1 MLKATFELFTSQ
13 LGLPTNI
20 ILEYI
25 LTTLIG
31 SIAYCIAWNASPGGP
46 AGSLIHWG
54 VRLIAFV
61 VFWGCTYLLIAFV
74 KWIIQNWVIALII
87 AIIISSIICT
97 TILLIKHHTKI
108 QERM

>member
-1 MLKATFELFTSQ
+1 MLKAIFELFTSQ

-46 AGSLIHWG
+46 GGSLIHWCI
-54 VRLIAFV
+54 RLITFV
-61 VFWGCTYLLIAFV
+61 AFWGCTYALIAFV

-87 AIIISSIICT
+87 VVIISSIICT
-97 TILLIKHHTKI
+97 VILLIKHHTKI
-108 QERM
+108 QERV

>member
-1 MLKATFELFTSQ
+1 MLKAIFELFTSQ

-31 SIAYCIAWNASPGGP
+31 SIAYCIAWNVSPGGP
-46 AGSLIHWG
+46 AGSFIHWI
-54 VRLIAFV
+54 VRLITFV
-61 VFWGCTYLLIAFV
+61 AFWGCTYVLIAFV
-74 KWIIQNWVIALII
+74 KWIIQNWIIALII
-87 AIIISSIICT
+87 VVSILSIICA
-97 TILLIKHHTKI
+97 IALLINHHTKA

>member
-1 MLKATFELFTSQ
+1 MLKAIFELFTSQ

-54 VRLIAFV
+54 IRLIAFV
-61 VFWGCTYLLIAFV
+61 AFWGCAYALIAFV

-87 AIIISSIICT
+87 VVSILSIICT
-97 TILLIKHHTKI
+97 IILLIKHHTKT